1 MKGSASFDSRF
12 LTFDTVH
19 QGLSPSSR
27 VTKHLQKLQNA
38 RSRAT
43 RVHGEPLAAPERAGQ
58 AWGTHTAWCCVF
70 PCSRRSRASSACLR
84 NVPLSV
90 RLQRPIPRRRWSVG
104 TDGTHCWPQVM
115 GSFDTILVV
124 LGMLLQH
131 ASSTKQVLL
140 TAPAQPAR
148 TQRSP
153 TAGCAPWVAGG
164 CGTLPFDVVSMAV
177 EQQSSAA
184 SWWHAGARA
193 VRHVPASVC
202 RGARRGRARGQDGR

>member
-1 MKGSASFDSRF
+1 
-12 LTFDTVH
+12 
-19 QGLSPSSR
+19 
-27 VTKHLQKLQNA
+27 
-38 RSRAT
+38 
-43 RVHGEPLAAPERAGQ
+43 
-58 AWGTHTAWCCVF
+58 
-70 PCSRRSRASSACLR
+70 
-84 NVPLSV
+84 
-90 RLQRPIPRRRWSVG
+90 
-104 TDGTHCWPQVM
+104 M

-177 EQQSSAA
+177 KQQSSAA
-184 SWWHAGARA
+184 ACRRAGARA
-193 VRHVPASVC
+193 VHHVPASVLRRC
-202 RGARRGRARGQDGR
+202 PERPRTRAGRPLTVEPGAPGHLAGPYGPTAELGGLGSAGMAGVGT

>member
-1 MKGSASFDSRF
+1 M
-12 LTFDTVH
+12 
-19 QGLSPSSR
+19 
-27 VTKHLQKLQNA
+27 
-38 RSRAT
+38 
-43 RVHGEPLAAPERAGQ
+43 RVHGEPLAAPERAGEVRVP
-58 AWGTHTAWCCVF
+58 HTAWCCVV
-70 PCSRRSRASSACLR
+70 PCSRRLRATSACLR
-84 NVPLSV
+84 HVPSPV

-104 TDGTHCWPQVM
+104 TDGTLCSPQVM
-115 GSFDTILVV
+115 EAFDTILVV

-164 CGTLPFDVVSMAV
+164 CRTLPLDAVSMV
-177 EQQSSAA
+177 VKRQSSAA
-184 SWWHAGARA
+184 ACRRAGARA

>member
-1 MKGSASFDSRF
+1 M
-12 LTFDTVH
+12 
-19 QGLSPSSR
+19 
-27 VTKHLQKLQNA
+27 
-38 RSRAT
+38 
-43 RVHGEPLAAPERAGQ
+43 RVHGEPPAAPERAGQ
-58 AWGTHTAWCCVF
+58 VRAPHTASCCVV
-70 PCSRRSRASSACLR
+70 PCSRRSRATSACLR

-104 TDGTHCWPQVM
+104 TDGTHCSPQVM

-164 CGTLPFDVVSMAV
+164 CRTLPFDVVSMAV
-177 EQQSSAA
+177 KRQSSAA
-184 SWWHAGARA
+184 ACWHAGARA
-193 VRHVPASVC
+193 VHRVPTSVC
-202 RGARRGRARGQDGR
+202 RRCPESPHTRSGRSMTVEPGAPGQLAERYGPTAELVGLGSTRMAGVGT

>member
-1 MKGSASFDSRF
+1 M
-12 LTFDTVH
+12 
-19 QGLSPSSR
+19 R
-27 VTKHLQKLQNA
+27 V
-38 RSRAT
+38 
-43 RVHGEPLAAPERAGQ
+43 P
-58 AWGTHTAWCCVF
+58 HTAWCCVV
-70 PCSRRSRASSACLR
+70 PCSRGSRATSACLR
-84 NVPLSV
+84 NVPSPV
-90 RLQRPIPRRRWSVG
+90 RLQRPIACRRWGVG

-164 CGTLPFDVVSMAV
+164 CRTLPFDVVSMAV
-177 EQQSSAA
+177 KQQSSAA
-184 SWWHAGARA
+184 AWWHAGARA
-193 VRHVPASVC
+193 VHRVRASVKRC
-202 RGARRGRARGQDGR
+202 ATGARRGRTREVRTADDRRFWCPWPPGRTVRTHCRAGGAGKHQIGRGGLRND